1 MCPVVVNFSILRAD
15 LDKKTQNV
23 MEQER
28 RDLICLYFILESPEE

>member
-23 MEQER
+23 MEQDKR
-28 RDLICLYFILESPEE
+28 AAGSHLSLFHP